1 MSELERARKAWATW
15 TEAEAYPE
23 GDWSELLA
31 TAEEFAHAL
40 IVALEQRV
48 QEAEAEAKRWRGR
61 HVKAVELLEQAEARA
76 EELRRQRDRLRHREL
91 ARHGDWCEGC
101 RRYATIETQIR
112 RGWVTDGEGVHLC
125 PFCQDDAAHTEEAGD
140 DVG

>member
-40 IVALEQRV
+40 SVTLP
-48 QEAEAEAKRWRGR
+48 
-61 HVKAVELLEQAEARA
+61 
-76 EELRRQRDRLRHREL
+76 RES
-91 ARHGDWCEGC
+91 
-101 RRYATIETQIR
+101 Q
-112 RGWVTDGEGVHLC
+112 
-125 PFCQDDAAHTEEAGD
+125 P
-140 DVG
+140 